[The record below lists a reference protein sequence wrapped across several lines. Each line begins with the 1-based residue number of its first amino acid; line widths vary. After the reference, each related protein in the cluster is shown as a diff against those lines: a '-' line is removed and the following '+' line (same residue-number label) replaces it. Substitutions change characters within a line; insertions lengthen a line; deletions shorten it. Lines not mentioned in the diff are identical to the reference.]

1 MTNRPL
7 LALLEDSVDKE
18 LSQEEIA
25 ELQRLLEA
33 SPDLRA
39 DLAASVRL
47 KELLRQLAVPDPGPM
62 YYDEL
67 TQLIVARTAGTG
79 YSESRR
85 RVSSITSPVDERGM
99 FVRSLASAVA
109 SIFLFIA
116 AIFVGSQSHWS
127 IASLTGEHGHLV
139 TVAVAQKLER
149 PEFALVT
156 KAERDRISQGM
167 FLLSP
172 PGLGSYLITGMPEMI
187 RP

>member
-1 MTNRPL
+1 MTHRPL

-18 LSQEEIA
+18 LSQEESA
-25 ELQRLLEA
+25 ELRRLLEG
-33 SPDLRA
+33 SEDLRA

-47 KELLRQLAVPDPGPM
+47 KELLRQLAVPDPGTA

-67 TQLIVARTAGTG
+67 RELVLARTTGTAV
-79 YSESRR
+79 SEPWQ
-85 RVSSITSPVDERGM
+85 RVSPTAPPVDERGM

-109 SIFLFIA
+109 SIFLFFA
-116 AIFVGSQSHWS
+116 AIFLGSQSQWS
-127 IASLTGEHGHLV
+127 IVSLTGKHDRLM
-139 TVAVAQKLER
+139 TAAVAQRLEQ

-156 KAERDRISQGM
+156 QAERDRISQGM

-172 PGLGSYLITGMPEMI
+172 PGLGSYLITGMPNVI

>member
-18 LSQEEIA
+18 LSPAEVA
-25 ELQRLLEA
+25 ELERLLEESA
-33 SPDLRA
+33 DLRD

-47 KELLRQLAVPDPGPM
+47 RELLRQFAVPDPGPA

-67 TQLIVARTAGTG
+67 TQLVLARTAGTG
-79 YSESRR
+79 VVEPMQ
-85 RVSSITSPVDERGM
+85 RVRPVAGPAEERGM
-99 FVRSLASAVA
+99 FVRSLASALA
-109 SIFLFIA
+109 SIFLFFA

-127 IASLTGEHGHLV
+127 IASMTGEHGRLV
-139 TVAVAQKLER
+139 TVAVAQRLEQ
-149 PEFALVT
+149 PQFALVT

-172 PGLGSYLITGMPEMI
+172 PGLGSYLMTGMPDVL

>member
-1 MTNRPL
+1 MTHRPL

-25 ELQRLLEA
+25 ELARLLEE
-33 SPDLRA
+33 SEDLRA

-47 KELLRQLAVPDPGPM
+47 KELLRQLAVPDPGPA

-67 TQLIVARTAGTG
+67 SELVLARTAGTAV
-79 YSESRR
+79 SEPWQ
-85 RVSSITSPVDERGM
+85 RVSPVESPADERGM
-99 FVRSLASAVA
+99 FFRSLASALA
-109 SIFLFIA
+109 SIFLFMA
-116 AIFVGSQSHWS
+116 AIFLGSQSHWS
-127 IASLTGEHGHLV
+127 MASLTGEHGRLV
-139 TVAVAQKLER
+139 TVAVAQRLEP

-156 KAERDRISQGM
+156 RAERDRISQGM

-172 PGLGSYLITGMPEMI
+172 PGLGSYLMTGMPDVI